1 MKKKIWFIIIII
13 VISLLL
19 LYYFTNT
26 YVSQTEEYK
35 CDINNCPI
43 ITDDNDKLYKI
54 YNEYSKIRNKNVMLQ
69 NSNIHNYFF
78 KTKGPSDIFII
89 RHGEK
94 TKGDFPLNCN
104 GILRSSYISRLIE
117 KINNKGYGVDMI
129 ITPLKYN
136 SMHEQQ
142 TVMITCW
149 LLNIP
154 LHMYGTIIEPKIT
167 AEEIFTNS
175 FFNNKTIIIC
185 WEHNCIQ
192 TLLKN
197 IIKIGVKNKKLKNY
211 KFTNPKG
218 THDYPYWNSNNFM
231 SIYHL
236 DRNLKF
242 NILEEQITT
251 CFSKDNNII
260 EYNKKQKCGQ

>member
-1 MKKKIWFIIIII
+1 MKDVTK
-13 VISLLL
+13 
-19 LYYFTNT
+19 
-26 YVSQTEEYK
+26 Q
-35 CDINNCPI
+35 
-43 ITDDNDKLYKI
+43 KI
-54 YNEYSKIRNKNVMLQ
+54 YEIR
-69 NSNIHNYFF
+69 
-78 KTKGPSDIFII
+78 
-89 RHGEK
+89 
-94 TKGDFPLNCN
+94 
-104 GILRSSYISRLIE
+104 IE

-192 TLLKN
+192 TLLKH
-197 IIKIGVKNKKLKNY
+197 IIKIGVKNKKLKKVLE
-211 KFTNPKG
+211 KFG
-218 THDYPYWNSNNFM
+218 
-231 SIYHL
+231 SIY
-236 DRNLKF
+236 K
-242 NILEEQITT
+242 
-251 CFSKDNNII
+251 
-260 EYNKKQKCGQ
+260 

>member
-1 MKKKIWFIIIII
+1 MKKIIWFIIIII

-26 YVSQTEEYK
+26 YVSQTDQYK

-54 YNEYSKIRNKNVMLQ
+54 YNEYNEVRKKNVILQ
-69 NSNIHNYFF
+69 KSNIHNYFF
-78 KTKGPSDIFII
+78 KTKGPSNIFII

-117 KINNKGYGVDMI
+117 NLNNRGYGIDVI
-129 ITPLKYN
+129 ITPLEYKT
-136 SMHEQQ
+136 MHKQQ
-142 TVMITCW
+142 TVMLTCW

-154 LHMYGTIIEPKIT
+154 LQMYSSTIEPNIT
-167 AEEIFTNS
+167 VEEIFTKS
-175 FFNNKTIIIC
+175 YFNNKTIIIC
-185 WEHNCIQ
+185 WEHGCIQ
-192 TLLKN
+192 NLLKS
-197 IIKIGVKNKKLKNY
+197 IIKNGVQTRKIKNY

-218 THDYPYWNSNNFM
+218 THHYPYWDSNNFM

-236 DRNLKF
+236 DKNLNF
-242 NILEEQITT
+242 NILEEKITT
-251 CFSKDNNII
+251 CYLKDNNII
-260 EYNKKQKCGQ
+260 EYNKKQKCE